1 MVRNLYGVLL
11 FVAGILHFVRE
22 KAFMAIIPNSWP
34 FRRLMVQLSGV
45 VEVVFGVLLLLNKG
59 TSFVKRTLP
68 AFFIAVFPA
77 NINMAVKPSRIGG
90 TVIPK
95 WITWGRLPLQWVLI
109 KGVKKI

>member
-11 FVAGILHFVRE
+11 FGAGILHFVRE
-22 KAFMAIIPNSWP
+22 KAFMSIIPKSWP

-45 VEVVFGVLLLLNKG
+45 VEVVFGAMLLLNKG
-59 TSFVKRTLP
+59 TTFVKRTLP

-77 NINMAVKPSRIGG
+77 NINMAVKPSKIGG
-90 TVIPK
+90 KVIPK

>member
-11 FVAGILHFVRE
+11 FGAGMLHFVRE
-22 KAFMAIIPNSWP
+22 KAFMSIIPKSWP

-45 VEVVFGVLLLLNKG
+45 VEVTFGAMLLLNKG
-59 TSFVKRTLP
+59 TSFVKRMLP

-77 NINMAVKPSRIGG
+77 NINMAVKPSKIGG
-90 TVIPK
+90 NVIPK
-95 WITWGRLPLQWVLI
+95 WITLGRLPLQWVLI

>member
-11 FVAGILHFVRE
+11 FGAGILHFVRE
-22 KAFMAIIPNSWP
+22 KAFMSIIPKSWP

-77 NINMAVKPSRIGG
+77 NINMAVKPSRIRGK
-90 TVIPK
+90 VIPK